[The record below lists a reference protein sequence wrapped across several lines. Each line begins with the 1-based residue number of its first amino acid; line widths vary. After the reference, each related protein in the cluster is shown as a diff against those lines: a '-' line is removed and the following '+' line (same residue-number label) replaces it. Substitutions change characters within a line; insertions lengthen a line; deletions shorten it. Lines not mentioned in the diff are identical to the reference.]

1 MSYGEYELLL
11 PDHEYIYAYTRTL
24 DNEKWLVLL
33 NFSGIPQLVELPE
46 ELAAVSG
53 KIIGN
58 YPDEPAAAE
67 RETLRPYEA
76 RVYRLGN

>member
-1 MSYGEYELLL
+1 M
-11 PDHEYIYAYTRTL
+11 
-24 DNEKWLVLL
+24 LL
-33 NFSGIPQLVELPE
+33 NFSGVPQLVELPE

-67 RETLRPYEA
+67 RKTLRPYEA